1 MQDALDPARKAAA
14 DGSGYLALSPSE
26 MIDEMLREK
35 EETIEMIDE
44 MLREKEEKKA
54 RADGGDGG
62 D

>member
-14 DGSGYLALSPSE
+14 DSSGYLALSP
-26 MIDEMLREK
+26 
-35 EETIEMIDE
+35 IEMIDE